1 MSEREGTRT
10 HPLTPLAEG
19 VTAARWLA
27 GIVIVG
33 LVTGESWVRHV
44 PWWAAVL
51 GVLGLGLLAGGG
63 TAAGWWFTR
72 YVLDTTELRQ
82 TSGILVHTSRRV
94 PYERI
99 QSVDVTEP
107 FLARVLGLA
116 QLDVESAGGA
126 DSTTSLKYLPLHEAQ
141 HMRAW
146 LLERAGGADAADHTT
161 PDASDH
167 ADVPDAAE
175 AVPALAEAT
184 DRIVVPLKQ
193 LVLGTLVRLDVALTT
208 FAAVVLFAVGVVGGI
223 LAQDWAFVFF
233 AVPVVLGLGQM
244 LTTRIVQNWGFTLE
258 RRGRTLRIERG
269 LLSRVSQTVPLDR
282 VQGLIVAE
290 PMVWRRLGWAHLEVD
305 VAGYGAGS
313 AGDDG
318 LEDRATLLPVA
329 SRADA
334 LALVTRMLGG
344 VDVEA
349 VPRTSATRK
358 ARTLD
363 PLQWKRRWLGLD
375 DHVLVSRRGR
385 FRLVTHVAP
394 VRKIQSAGLTQGPL
408 QRRLGLATLVVHA
421 PPGPLLAD
429 AENLDS
435 SDVRAALERL
445 RPLLDRPAPVV
456 GPPV

>member
-19 VTAARWLA
+19 VTAARWLG
-27 GIVIVG
+27 GIVLVG

-51 GVLGLGLLAGGG
+51 GVLGLGLLTAGG

-72 YVLDTTELRQ
+72 YVLDATELRQ

-107 FLARVLGLA
+107 FLARILGLA
-116 QLDVESAGGA
+116 QLDVESAGGS

-146 LLERAGGADAADHTT
+146 LLERAGGTHEPPGPEGGPQPADAT
-161 PDASDH
+161 
-167 ADVPDAAE
+167 DAAPLLDE
-175 AVPALAEAT
+175 VAS
-184 DRIVVPLKQ
+184 VPLGR
-193 LVLGTLVRLDVALTT
+193 LVLATFLRLDVALLSLLTVGLGVAT
-208 FAAVVLFAVGVVGGI
+208 VVEGAVTGTWGGLLVVVPFA
-223 LAQDWAFVFF
+223 
-233 AVPVVLGLGQM
+233 LGLGQLLM
-244 LTTRIVQNWGFTLE
+244 TRIVQNWGFTLE

-282 VQGLIVAE
+282 VQGLILSE
-290 PMVWRRLGWAHLEVD
+290 PLVWRRLGWAHVEVD
-305 VAGYGAGS
+305 VAGYGPGS
-313 AGDDG
+313 SSDDA

-329 SRADA
+329 ARSEA
-334 LALVTRMLGG
+334 LALVSRMLGG

-349 VPRTSATRK
+349 VPRTPATRR
-358 ARTLD
+358 ARAVD
-363 PLQWKRRWLGLD
+363 PLQWSRRWLGLD
-375 DHVLVSRRGR
+375 DRVLVSRRGR

-429 AENLDS
+429 AENLDA

-445 RPLLDRPAPVV
+445 RPLLDRPAAVV
-456 GPPV
+456 GPPVQG

>member
-19 VTAARWLA
+19 VTAARWLG
-27 GIVIVG
+27 GIVLVG

-51 GVLGLGLLAGGG
+51 GVLGLGLLTAGG

-72 YVLDTTELRQ
+72 YVLDATELRQ

-107 FLARVLGLA
+107 FLARILGLA
-116 QLDVESAGGA
+116 QLDVESAGGS

-146 LLERAGGADAADHTT
+146 LLERAGGTHELTPSARGPQPAEGSGAAPVLDEV
-161 PDASDH
+161 AS
-167 ADVPDAAE
+167 
-175 AVPALAEAT
+175 
-184 DRIVVPLKQ
+184 VPLGR
-193 LVLGTLVRLDVALTT
+193 LVLATFLRLDVALLSLLTVGLSVAT
-208 FAAVVLFAVGVVGGI
+208 VVEGAVTGTWGGLLVVVPFA
-223 LAQDWAFVFF
+223 
-233 AVPVVLGLGQM
+233 LGLGQLLM
-244 LTTRIVQNWGFTLE
+244 TRIVQNWGFTLE
-258 RRGRTLRIERG
+258 RGGRTLRIERG

-282 VQGLIVAE
+282 VQGLILSE
-290 PMVWRRLGWAHLEVD
+290 PLVWRRLGWAHVEVD
-305 VAGYGAGS
+305 VAGYGPGS
-313 AGDDG
+313 SSDDA

-329 SRADA
+329 ARSEA
-334 LALVTRMLGG
+334 LALVSRMLGG

-349 VPRTSATRK
+349 VPRTPATRR
-358 ARTLD
+358 ARAVD
-363 PLQWKRRWLGLD
+363 PLQWSRRWLGLD
-375 DHVLVSRRGR
+375 DRVLVSRRGR

-429 AENLDS
+429 AENLDA

-445 RPLLDRPAPVV
+445 RPLLDRPAAVV
-456 GPPV
+456 GPPVQD

>member
-19 VTAARWLA
+19 VTAARWLG
-27 GIVIVG
+27 GIVLVG

-51 GVLGLGLLAGGG
+51 GVLGLGVLAGGG

-72 YVLDTTELRQ
+72 YVLDATELRQ

-116 QLDVESAGGA
+116 QLDVESAGGS

-146 LLERAGGADAADHTT
+146 LLERAGGTQAPEPTPEAASTGVEGGQ
-161 PDASDH
+161 PL
-167 ADVPDAAE
+167 PAA
-175 AVPALAEAT
+175 AGPT
-184 DRIVVPLKQ
+184 DRVVVPLKQ
-193 LVLGTLVRLDVALTT
+193 LVLGTFLRLDVALT
-208 FAAVVLFAVGVVGGI
+208 ALVALVLLAVGVVGGFVMD
-223 LAQDWAFVFF
+223 DWAVVFF
-233 AVPVVLGLGQM
+233 AVPVLLGLGQM
-244 LTTRIVQNWGFTLE
+244 LATRVVQNWGFTLE

-290 PMVWRRLGWAHLEVD
+290 PLVWRRLGWAHLEVD

-313 AGDDG
+313 SSDDG

-329 SRADA
+329 ARSDA

-349 VPRTSATRK
+349 VPRTAAPRR

-363 PLQWKRRWLGLD
+363 PLQWRRRWLGLD
-375 DHVLVSRRGR
+375 DQVLVSRRGR

-394 VRKIQSAGLTQGPL
+394 VRKIQSAGLTQGPV

-429 AENLDS
+429 AENLDA

-445 RPLLDRPAPVV
+445 RPLLDHPAPVV

>member
-19 VTAARWLA
+19 VTAARWLGGVVLVA
-27 GIVIVG
+27 
-33 LVTGESWVRHV
+33 LVTGDSWVRHV

-51 GVLGLGLLAGGG
+51 GVLGLGLLTAGG

-72 YVLDTTELRQ
+72 YVLDATELRQ

-107 FLARVLGLA
+107 FLARILGLA

-146 LLERAGGADAADHTT
+146 LLERAGGAAEADPVAATDDPTDDARPAE
-161 PDASDH
+161 PLAASDL
-167 ADVPDAAE
+167 V
-175 AVPALAEAT
+175 
-184 DRIVVPLKQ
+184 VVPLTQ
-193 LVLGTLVRLDVALTT
+193 LVLGTFLRLDVALTALVAFT
-208 FAAVVLFAVGVVGGI
+208 LVVVGVVGG
-223 LAQDWAFVFF
+223 LVMDDWAVVFF
-233 AVPVVLGLGQM
+233 SLPVFLALGQILM
-244 LTTRIVQNWGFTLE
+244 TRIVQNWGFTLE
-258 RRGRTLRIERG
+258 RCGRTLRIERG

-290 PMVWRRLGWAHLEVD
+290 PLAWRRLGWAHVEVD
-305 VAGYGAGS
+305 VAGYGPGS
-313 AGDDG
+313 SGDDA

-329 SRADA
+329 ARGEAF
-334 LALVTRMLGG
+334 ALVSRMLGG

-349 VPRTSATRK
+349 TPRTPAPRR

-363 PLQWKRRWLGLD
+363 PLQWRRRWLGLD
-375 DHVLVSRRGR
+375 DRVLVSRRGR
-385 FRLVTHVAP
+385 LRLVTHVAP

-429 AENLDS
+429 AENLDA

-445 RPLLDRPAPVV
+445 RPLLDRPAPLV

>member
-19 VTAARWLA
+19 VTAARWLG
-27 GIVIVG
+27 GIVLVG

-51 GVLGLGLLAGGG
+51 SVLGLGLLTAGG

-72 YVLDTTELRQ
+72 YVLDATELRQ

-107 FLARVLGLA
+107 FLARILGLA
-116 QLDVESAGGA
+116 QLDVESAGGS

-146 LLERAGGADAADHTT
+146 LLERAGGTHEPTT
-161 PDASDH
+161 SEPGLH
-167 ADVPDAAE
+167 P
-175 AVPALAEAT
+175 AEAT
-184 DRIVVPLKQ
+184 DAAPGLDEVASVPLGR
-193 LVLGTLVRLDVALTT
+193 LVLATFLRLDVALLSLLTVGLGVAT
-208 FAAVVLFAVGVVGGI
+208 VVEGAVTGTWGGLLVVVPFA
-223 LAQDWAFVFF
+223 
-233 AVPVVLGLGQM
+233 LGLGQLLM
-244 LTTRIVQNWGFTLE
+244 TRIVQNWGFTLE

-282 VQGLIVAE
+282 VQGLIVSE
-290 PMVWRRLGWAHLEVD
+290 PLVWRRLGWAHVEVD
-305 VAGYGAGS
+305 VAGYGPGS
-313 AGDDG
+313 SSDDS

-329 SRADA
+329 ARSEA
-334 LALVTRMLGG
+334 LALVSRMLGG
-344 VDVEA
+344 VDVET
-349 VPRTSATRK
+349 VPRTPATRR
-358 ARTLD
+358 ARAVD
-363 PLQWKRRWLGLD
+363 PLQWSRRWLGLD
-375 DHVLVSRRGR
+375 DRVLVSRRGR

-429 AENLDS
+429 AENLDA

-445 RPLLDRPAPVV
+445 RPLLDRPAAVV
-456 GPPV
+456 GPPVQD